1 MRSHTAK
8 VAEALNKSVKEAGA
22 NVSIIQ
28 INKDKPDNLDWDLL
42 DNADAIIFGVP
53 TYMGSLAGSFKI
65 FMEAT
70 STRWAQQKWQ
80 DKIAATFLLLIQ
92 VISYAVFSSY
102 FTSLCSIV

>member
-1 MRSHTAK
+1 
-8 VAEALNKSVKEAGA
+8 
-22 NVSIIQ
+22 
-28 INKDKPDNLDWDLL
+28 
-42 DNADAIIFGVP
+42 
-53 TYMGSLAGSFKI
+53 MGSLAGSFKI